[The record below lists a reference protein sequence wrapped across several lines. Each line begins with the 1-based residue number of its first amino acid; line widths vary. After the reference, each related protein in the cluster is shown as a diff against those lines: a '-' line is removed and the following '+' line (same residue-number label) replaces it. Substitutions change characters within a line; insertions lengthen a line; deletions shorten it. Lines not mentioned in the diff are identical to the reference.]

1 MNQISSISCHEGVG
15 GVLLPLLLL
24 LLLVVVVVVVGGGG
38 GGGGGGLI
46 LSPATRI
53 VGVLAGRC
61 HPFHHSRTKQDLQK
75 RGASIDAERTCE
87 PCCLNRLRT
96 ANAGKLKQTLCV
108 VSIIHAPLPKRG
120 QARTVEHQQMQC

>member
-24 LLLVVVVVVVGGGG
+24 LLVVVVVVVVVVGGGG

-75 RGASIDAERTCE
+75 RGQASMQKEHV
-87 PCCLNRLRT
+87 NR
-96 ANAGKLKQTLCV
+96 V
-108 VSIIHAPLPKRG
+108 V
-120 QARTVEHQQMQC
+120 